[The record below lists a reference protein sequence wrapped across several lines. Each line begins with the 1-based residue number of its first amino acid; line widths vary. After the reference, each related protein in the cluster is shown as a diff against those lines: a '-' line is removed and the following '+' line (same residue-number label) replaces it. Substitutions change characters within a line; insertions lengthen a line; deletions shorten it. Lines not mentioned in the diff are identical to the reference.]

1 MKIYQNSTKL
11 GKNVGIFIGYTP
23 LLKALMCG
31 INAVGAQGS
40 GCMFTF
46 YHAPL
51 KTALLLHKMAK
62 VPYSFSETVC
72 YSSSK
77 NANCPFL

>member
-11 GKNVGIFIGYTP
+11 GKNVGIFIGYIP

-40 GCMFTF
+40 GCMFTLC
-46 YHAPL
+46 HDPL
-51 KTALLLHKMAK
+51 KMAFLLHKT
-62 VPYSFSETVC
+62 EIVC
-72 YSSSK
+72 RVILLSV
-77 NANCPFL
+77 C